1 MINDFLMNI
10 SSPSEPRRYLIAI
23 GSPHCPNMELHSL
36 AQVKT
41 DIERVVKL
49 FTSEAQGYERVL
61 ADQIRPGSTASTIK
75 NALSA
80 WFSSSD
86 RKASDYVIVYYAGHG
101 GKEGNFGSHYL
112 FTVDSDANNLAST
125 AIETGSLVKCFFEG
139 AGERSSNILL
149 ILDVCYAGQ
158 GGDQLTAALSKNE
171 YLIKGSG
178 FWVIASV
185 DSESQAGD
193 GVFINALEKVM
204 QNFDWMPSQEEFLN
218 PCHLTQVIN
227 EYLERECLNDEDQE
241 FFKAEVSAIKNSALA
256 AFVRNPKFKRK
267 KRHQAILPNANG
279 LSTEYQDLE
288 DVVTGIPTEE
298 FCELLSNYSDFVDP
312 DINRQDINKIALY
325 AWELV
330 VEDPRTAG
338 KLFQDDRL
346 KQKKIW
352 HLLFP
357 LCKIASQQPLFSD
370 DLDKFFALGEE
381 DEELIAINY
390 GERGY
395 QRLLKKIILFVL
407 YNKPSLLTSSDIESR
422 IVKLAKR
429 KELDWQEFFVDIYLR
444 YVCNTIFIPPF
455 LEDLILSIWD
465 DYIKYEKDKSIPK
478 LWKFIVSP
486 LTVSSEMKAEEIVD
500 SIKEA
505 ARQCKNFTDFK
516 WCVTALRKV
525 IPLFD
530 ASESELKFFNLLPEV
545 IKQIPEHVV
554 SNQVQ
559 IQAVLLESLLAAFVY
574 TKDPRFIKDY
584 EDKFKRL
591 SRKLFFNSKCRL
603 QLEYACC
610 LYICCQFEYEA
621 IRELSFSQI
630 AENRTD
636 LINEPLFENKL
647 LDTAILPKIIHNQS
661 QVQKK
666 SIYEFLFRY
675 IDSLYRLYAKKA
687 IKENHNNIRN
697 FPALCS
703 IYRLSRERNIAG
715 TIVASLKRS
724 IEPGFKRRP
733 SFYALSMQVFPFI
746 NRKSNLALIQEYI
759 QESLEADNYSIIRSA
774 KDIAWGLYTC
784 YYYGET
790 TMRQDIEFLLDY
802 LADITAINDKNHS
815 PKLHWAYYAGIKWNN
830 RPQEQEFIN
839 KLFGKRLNGKVE
851 QLKLRKNEKLDVA
864 QFSTDMLDIINKYGS
879 YQENSDNSIFAIV
892 LRCNLNNPEVWN
904 IIGTTIYNNRGKDD
918 VSALWQ
924 AAYFYSLA
932 KCFAR
937 HQKDYDQKYC
947 YNYIRC
953 KAMAFK
959 QINHKPDEFY
969 IIDTVRYLKTSQAE
983 FFSYKKDCLTGFFE
997 LVQQYWN
1004 QMQEDI
1010 RSELSIRQPN
1020 QLHLLSIKWIRDEV
1034 LKDEKFD
1041 KLREYL
1047 AAG

>member
-1 MINDFLMNI
+1 MNI

-61 ADQIRPGSTASTIK
+61 ADQIRLGSAASTIK
-75 NALSA
+75 NALGA

-101 GKEGNFGSHYL
+101 GEEGNFGSHYL
-112 FTVDSDANNLAST
+112 FTVDSDADNLSST

-158 GGDQLTAALSKNE
+158 GGDQLIAALSKNE
-171 YLIKGSG
+171 NLIKGSG

-185 DSESQAGD
+185 DSDSRAGD

-218 PCHLTQVIN
+218 PFHLTQVIN

-256 AFVRNPKFKRK
+256 AFVRNPKFKRQ
-267 KRHQAILPNANG
+267 KRYQAILPNTNG

-288 DVVTGIPTEE
+288 DVASGIPTDE
-298 FCELLSNYSDFVDP
+298 FCELRSNYSDFVDP
-312 DINRQDINKIALY
+312 DINRQDINKIAFY
-325 AWELV
+325 AWELI
-330 VEDPRTAG
+330 VEDPRLAG
-338 KLFQDDRL
+338 KLFEDEKL
-346 KQKKIW
+346 KKKKIW
-352 HLLFP
+352 QLLFP
-357 LCKIASQQPLFSD
+357 LCKIANQKPLFSD
-370 DLDKFFALGEE
+370 ELDKFFALAEE
-381 DEELIAINY
+381 DEELMAINY

-395 QRLLKKIILFVL
+395 QRLLKKIITFVL
-407 YNKPSLLTSSDIESR
+407 YNEPSLLTSSDIESR

-429 KELDWQEFFVDIYLR
+429 KELEWQEFFADLYLR
-444 YVCNTIFIPPF
+444 HQCNTISIPHF
-455 LEDLILSIWD
+455 LEELILSIWNE
-465 DYIKYEKDKSIPK
+465 YIKYEQNRSIPK
-478 LWKFIVSP
+478 IWKFIIFP
-486 LTVSSEMKAEEIVD
+486 LRMSSEMKADEIID

-505 ARQCKNFTDFK
+505 ARQCKNFIDFK
-516 WCVTALRKV
+516 WCITALSRV

-530 ASESELKFFNLLPEV
+530 ASESDLKYFNLLPEV
-545 IKQIPEHVV
+545 INQIPEHIV
-554 SNQVQ
+554 SNYVE
-559 IQAVLLESLLAAFVY
+559 IQAVFLESLLTAFVL
-574 TKDPRFIKDY
+574 TKDSIFIKNY

-591 SRKLFFNSKCRL
+591 SRKLSFHSKCRL

-621 IRELSFSQI
+621 IWELSFGQI
-630 AENRTD
+630 AKNRSD
-636 LINEPLFENKL
+636 IINEQLFENKL
-647 LDTAILPKIIHNQS
+647 LDTAVLPKIIHNQP
-661 QVQKK
+661 QRQKK
-666 SIYEFLFRY
+666 SIYEFLFNY
-675 IDSLYRLYAKKA
+675 IDSLYRLYAKKRL
-687 IKENHNNIRN
+687 KENHNNLRQ
-697 FPALCS
+697 FPALCN
-703 IYRLSRERNIAG
+703 IYRLSRERNLAG
-715 TIVASLKRS
+715 TVVTSLKRA
-724 IEPGFKRRP
+724 IESDSKRSP
-733 SFYALSMQVFPFI
+733 SFYAISTQVFSYIP
-746 NRKSNLALIQEYI
+746 RQSNLPLIQKYI
-759 QESLEADNYSIIRSA
+759 EESLEAEYYSIIRNA
-774 KDIAWGLYTC
+774 KNIAYGLYSC

-790 TMRQDIEFLLDY
+790 TRRQDIEFLLDY
-802 LADITAINDKNHS
+802 LADITAINNKNHS
-815 PKLHWAYYAGIKWNN
+815 PKMHWAYYAGIKWNN

-839 KLFGKRLNGKVE
+839 QLFGKRRKGKVE

-864 QFSTDMLDIINKYGS
+864 EFTTDMLDIINKYGS
-879 YQENSDNSIFAIV
+879 CQENSDNSIFAIV
-892 LRCNLNNPEVWN
+892 LRCNLNNPEIWN
-904 IIGTTIYNNRGKDD
+904 IIGTTIYNNREKDD
-918 VSALWQ
+918 VSALWK

-953 KAMAFK
+953 KAIAFK
-959 QINHKPDEFY
+959 QINYQPDDFY

-983 FFSYKKDCLTGFFE
+983 FFSYKKDCVTEFFE

-1004 QMQEDI
+1004 QMQEET

-1020 QLHLLSIKWIRDEV
+1020 QLHLSSIKWIRDEI
-1034 LKDEKFD
+1034 LKDEKFVR
-1041 KLREYL
+1041 LRDYL
-1047 AAG
+1047 AAGYGKRI